1 MFPIFFRFI
10 FNWRIIALQSGVGFC
25 CTTTSISHNSFL
37 ACREKVLASG
47 TFSEFQT
54 PDSDSNQRIEGM
66 QKEMSSAMK
75 PGPCTSS
82 EDVHSNLILIPELF

>member
-1 MFPIFFRFI
+1 MPYKVVLVSAVQQQGSV
-10 FNWRIIALQSGVGFC
+10 II
-25 CTTTSISHNSFL
+25 HFL
-37 ACREKVLASG
+37 LVEKKVLASG

-54 PDSDSNQRIEGM
+54 ADSDSNQRSEGM

-75 PGPCTSS
+75 PGLYTSS

>member
-10 FNWRIIALQSGVGFC
+10 FNWRIITLQSYVGFC
-25 CTTTSISHNSFL
+25 CTTTRISHNSFL

-54 PDSDSNQRIEGM
+54 ADSDSNQRSEGM

-82 EDVHSNLILIPELF
+82 EDVHSNLTLISDLF